1 MVLGGSLLAVA
12 VIDSRRDGSEGGV
25 TLIMK
30 MRTYV
35 EYTRNSFNIRRIHE
49 K

>member
-30 MRTYV
+30 MSLVANNFFFSVRAAHPV
-35 EYTRNSFNIRRIHE
+35 
-49 K
+49 